1 MRLMETD
8 AAQPGRASDS
18 RVSDTLPG
26 WVARLG
32 QSTRDRI
39 RAFLIFES
47 WQMWDLEILP
57 QSRYGSASSYS
68 KALEPQTAFVQ
79 TRMDWNCLLS
89 PAFYLYLSCFQQALK
104 CQFFGKDGVHVTC
117 GACSILYAKKLRA
130 PLMIAADIVT
140 NIRWSA
146 TLSSWP
152 LTTSFSQALPSRP
165 EASIQNVS
173 LIAYTMTHLPVAI

>member
-8 AAQPGRASDS
+8 AAQLCRASVTLCQVESPDS
-18 RVSDTLPG
+18 
-26 WVARLG
+26 ARAQEIEWLN
-32 QSTRDRI
+32 I
-39 RAFLIFES
+39 WFL
-47 WQMWDLEILP
+47 DKCEILP
-57 QSRYGSASSYS
+57 QSRHGSASSYS
-68 KALEPQTAFVQ
+68 KALEPQVAFVQ

>member
-18 RVSDTLPG
+18 RVSDALPG

-104 CQFFGKDGVHVTC
+104 CQFFLARMAFMWHMVPTAYCMQFKFFKSRPDDHRGYCHTHLQPFQVDH
-117 GACSILYAKKLRA
+117 SPHS
-130 PLMIAADIVT
+130 PL
-140 NIRWSA
+140 
-146 TLSSWP
+146 P
-152 LTTSFSQALPSRP
+152 CRP

-173 LIAYTMTHLPVAI
+173 LIAHTMTHLPVAI